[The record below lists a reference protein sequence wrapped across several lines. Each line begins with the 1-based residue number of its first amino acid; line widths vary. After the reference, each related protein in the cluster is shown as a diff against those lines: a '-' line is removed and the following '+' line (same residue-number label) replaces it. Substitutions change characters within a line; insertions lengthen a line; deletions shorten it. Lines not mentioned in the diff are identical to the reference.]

1 MARMRR
7 VGPGGREIVYTET
20 EQARIK
26 RAKVLRDAAP
36 ILMETVAELAARVV
50 QLEADLEEARS
61 KKKQPALRAAA
72 SLGDAQPVEAPD
84 VLQKRGRQLRRLCA
98 QLKTVNPALIAGRAD
113 AESAHKNNEDPTT
126 PGA

>member
-61 KKKQPALRAAA
+61 KKKPPVLRAAA
-72 SLGDAQPVEAPD
+72 SVGDVQQVGAPD
-84 VLQKRGRQLRRLCA
+84 VLHKRGRQLKRLCA
-98 QLKTVNPALIAGRAD
+98 QLKTVNPALVAGRAD
-113 AESAHKNNEDPTT
+113 AQSAHKNNEDPTT
-126 PGA
+126 PVA

>member
-50 QLEADLEEARS
+50 QLEADLDEARS

-72 SLGDAQPVEAPD
+72 SVGDVQQVEAPD
-84 VLQKRGRQLRRLCA
+84 VLHKRGRQLRRLCA
-98 QLKTVNPALIAGRAD
+98 QLKTVNPALAAGRAD
-113 AESAHKNNEDPTT
+113 AESAHKKNEDPI
-126 PGA
+126 ASEV

>member
-72 SLGDAQPVEAPD
+72 SVGDAQQVEAPD
-84 VLQKRGRQLRRLCA
+84 VLHKRGRQLKRLCA
-98 QLKTVNPALIAGRAD
+98 QLKTVNPALVAGRAD
-113 AESAHKNNEDPTT
+113 AQSAHKDNKDVIVPE
-126 PGA
+126 A

>member
-1 MARMRR
+1 MRR

-61 KKKQPALRAAA
+61 KKKQPALRATAPV
-72 SLGDAQPVEAPD
+72 GDVQQVEAPD
-84 VLQKRGRQLRRLCA
+84 VLHKRGRQLRRLCA
-98 QLKTVNPALIAGRAD
+98 QLKAVNPALVAGRAD
-113 AESAHKNNEDPTT
+113 AQSAHKNNEDPTA
-126 PGA
+126 PVA

>member
-50 QLEADLEEARS
+50 QLEADLEEDRKS
-61 KKKQPALRAAA
+61 T
-72 SLGDAQPVEAPD
+72 
-84 VLQKRGRQLRRLCA
+84 RL
-98 QLKTVNPALIAGRAD
+98 N
-113 AESAHKNNEDPTT
+113 SSH
-126 PGA
+126 